1 MDIEQIQ
8 QLVLLI
14 GMIFLGITII
24 FCLLRAIL
32 GPRFTDR
39 LLGINVINVKVIIL
53 ICTLATF
60 FEKSYIVDIA
70 LVYSA
75 ISFLSVI
82 VLSRLFLSDY
92 LKDRDGG
99 GKNGNA

>member
-1 MDIEQIQ
+1 MDIHQIQ
-8 QLVLLI
+8 ELVLFS

-24 FCLLRAIL
+24 FCLFRAIL

-53 ICTLATF
+53 ICILATF

-92 LKDRDGG
+92 LKDREDGG
-99 GKNGNA
+99 RDGNN

>member
-1 MDIEQIQ
+1 MDIGEIQ

-24 FCLLRAIL
+24 FCLVRAIL

-53 ICTLATF
+53 ICVLAAF

-92 LKDRDGG
+92 LKDRYGG
-99 GKNGNA
+99 GKDGNH

>member
-1 MDIEQIQ
+1 MDVEQIQ

-24 FCLLRAIL
+24 FCLVRAIL

-53 ICTLATF
+53 ICILATF

-92 LKDRDGG
+92 LEDRDGG
-99 GKNGNA
+99 GRNGND

>member
-1 MDIEQIQ
+1 MNIDQIQ
-8 QLVLLI
+8 ELVLII

-53 ICTLATF
+53 ICVLAVF

-75 ISFLSVI
+75 ISFLSII
-82 VLSRLFLSDY
+82 VLSRLFLSDF

-99 GKNGNA
+99 GSNGNN

>member
-1 MDIEQIQ
+1 MDVERIQ

-53 ICTLATF
+53 ICILATF
-60 FEKSYIVDIA
+60 FEKAYIVDIA

-75 ISFLSVI
+75 ISFLAVI
-82 VLSRLFLSDY
+82 VLSKLFLSDY

-99 GKNGNA
+99 GRRWK

>member
-1 MDIEQIQ
+1 MDIEGIQ
-8 QLVLLI
+8 QLVLI
-14 GMIFLGITII
+14 AGMIFLAITIV

-53 ICTLATF
+53 ICMLAAY

-92 LKDRDGG
+92 IKDRDGG
-99 GKNGNA
+99 DRNGNA

>member
-1 MDIEQIQ
+1 MGEIQ

-24 FCLLRAIL
+24 FCLARAIL

-53 ICTLATF
+53 ICILATF
-60 FEKSYIVDIA
+60 FEKPYIIDIA

-75 ISFLSVI
+75 ISFLSII
-82 VLSRLFLSDY
+82 VLSRLFLSDF

-99 GKNGNA
+99 GRNGSN

>member
-1 MDIEQIQ
+1 MTIEHGGIILGIEGIQ

-24 FCLLRAIL
+24 FCLVRAIL

-53 ICTLATF
+53 ICILATF

-75 ISFLSVI
+75 ISFLSII
-82 VLSRLFLSDY
+82 VLSRLFLSDF
-92 LKDRDGG
+92 LKD
-99 GKNGNA
+99 